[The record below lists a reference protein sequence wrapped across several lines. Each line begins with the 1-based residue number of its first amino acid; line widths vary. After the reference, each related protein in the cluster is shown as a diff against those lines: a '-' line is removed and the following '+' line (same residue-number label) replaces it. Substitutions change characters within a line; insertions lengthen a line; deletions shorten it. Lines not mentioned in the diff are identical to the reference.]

1 MALTE
6 DQYHKISAWF
16 AGTMTESERQAFL
29 LEVAAD
35 PELQEQFEFGRLLNS
50 PDDPWKDIPELV
62 REAQEDDNY
71 LQYKQQ
77 LESIRRN
84 ADEHTA
90 SIITIRRKFWW
101 VAAAVIIIVGGV
113 TWYLLSQK
121 RSSPIIVKDIHKV
134 DTPEKQIPQPPVPDK
149 TQLAYEKFYNPYAP
163 ADITPIELQQVA
175 ALYKK
180 KDYTN
185 ALHELQSIGEI
196 RGNDP
201 KNEKQLQ
208 VYAHFYNGLCRLSL
222 QQPDSA
228 RVYLQKAYALK
239 KHAPVLQ
246 NDITWYLALTWL
258 KLQQPAQATPLL
270 TTLAGSTGS
279 KKYQQQATSL
289 LEQLR

>member
-6 DQYHKISAWF
+6 DQYRKISAWF

-50 PDDPWKDIPELV
+50 PEDHWKDIPELV
-62 REAQEDDNY
+62 REAKEDENY

-90 SIITIRRKFWW
+90 SIIPMRRKSWW
-101 VAAAVIIIVGGV
+101 VAAAVIIIIGGV

-121 RSSPIIVKDIHKV
+121 KSSPIIVKDIHKV
-134 DTPEKQIPQPPVPDK
+134 DTPEKQIQPPPVPDK
-149 TQLAYEKFYNPYAP
+149 TQLAYEQFYNPYTP

-180 KDYTN
+180 KDYIN
-185 ALHELQSIGEI
+185 ALHELQSISEI
-196 RGNDP
+196 RGNAPQD
-201 KNEKQLQ
+201 EKQLQ
-208 VYAHFYNGLCRLSL
+208 VYAHFYNGLCQLSL

-239 KHAPVLQ
+239 KNVPVLQ

-258 KLQQPAQATPLL
+258 KLQQPAQAKPLL
-270 TTLAGSTGS
+270 TTLTGNTGS